1 MLDSRPV
8 RAQAPIVS
16 GRNLTFAAA
25 RIWAASASVIQSA
38 AAGTGQSPP
47 DEEPDDEPDEGPD
60 EFDDEDEDEEPESD
74 PDVAPS
80 PFDAPSP
87 DEDVE
92 AFAALEPPRSFFA
105 QPEPL

>member
-25 RIWAASASVIQSA
+25 RISEASASVIQSA
-38 AAGTGQSPP
+38 AAGTGQSPSV
-47 DEEPDDEPDEGPD
+47 DGPVED
-60 EFDDEDEDEEPESD
+60 DDEDEDELEVESEPD
-74 PDVAPS
+74 DVLS
-80 PFDAPSP
+80 PFDPLSP
-87 DEDVE
+87 VDDLALP
-92 AFAALEPPRSFFA
+92 AFVPLELPRSFLA